1 MDDKI
6 SLAPSLFDRLTDNE
20 PKSLSD
26 TKNQRAINIAK
37 YRQIVLRDIL
47 SLLNTTCMH
56 SERLGIILPDQVRSS
71 TLNYGIPALSG
82 VNLSDIDWTEVEAS
96 IYAALIDFEPRLE
109 ASTLKVVVVI
119 EDELQLS
126 HNQLLIEIKGML
138 KLNPYPKEFWLK
150 TTIDVETGLFALAN
164 GSINE

>member
-1 MDDKI
+1 
-6 SLAPSLFDRLTDNE
+6 
-20 PKSLSD
+20 
-26 TKNQRAINIAK
+26 
-37 YRQIVLRDIL
+37 
-47 SLLNTTCMH
+47 MH
-56 SERLGIILPDQVRSS
+56 SERLGIILPEQVRSS

-82 VNLSDIDWTEVEAS
+82 VNLSDIDWSEVEAS

-109 ASTLKVVVVI
+109 SSTLKVVVVI